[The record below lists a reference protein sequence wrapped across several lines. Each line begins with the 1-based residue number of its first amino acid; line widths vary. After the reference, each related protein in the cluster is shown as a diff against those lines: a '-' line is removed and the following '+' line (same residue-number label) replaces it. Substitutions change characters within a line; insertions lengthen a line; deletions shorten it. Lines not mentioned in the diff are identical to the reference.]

1 MKTKLTSNS
10 FKVESLE
17 ENKHTSENDNPYK
30 ESDGITL
37 STFPLTDL
45 VYEVLRSLN
54 GSYLQ
59 IKVMEAE
66 LVVLRSDRELIGQAL
81 TQCLN
86 ELTTY
91 TNEKGT
97 NVLFGI
103 RIYGKPG
110 MGYIDIECPG
120 LDLTDL
126 SVRTGKSALSLT
138 GHVEPAFGF
147 VIAQAALARVKSSY
161 YINHNRNGGSNLV
174 FEIPKVRGEA
184 S

>member
-1 MKTKLTSNS
+1 MKTRITSNS
-10 FKVESLE
+10 LKAKSLE
-17 ENKHTSENDNPYK
+17 KNSYTSKKDHHYEENG
-30 ESDGITL
+30 GIKL

-86 ELTTY
+86 ELITY
-91 TNEKGT
+91 SSEKGT
-97 NVLFGI
+97 NILFGI

-110 MGYIDIECPG
+110 LGYIDIECPG
-120 LDLTDL
+120 LDLSGL

-147 VIAQAALARVKSSY
+147 LIAQAALAKVKSTY
-161 YINHNRNGGSNLV
+161 HINYHRNGGSNLV